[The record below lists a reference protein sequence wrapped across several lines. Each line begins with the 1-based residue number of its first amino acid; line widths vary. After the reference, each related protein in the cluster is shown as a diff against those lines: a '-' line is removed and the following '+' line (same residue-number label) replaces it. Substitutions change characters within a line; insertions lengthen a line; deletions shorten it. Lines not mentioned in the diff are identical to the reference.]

1 MLDSCS
7 FYILYVLR
15 IPDYPSVSYANT
27 IAFWQSGYCSLLAY
41 DHNYSL
47 TQVLFT
53 VQSPFSKVD
62 KHKFHGKDIP
72 HIKLDKNMTI
82 EELVNVFESSG
93 YNGRRLGEAAKLY
106 AKMIKD
112 NTTICLTMAGAM
124 TPVGFGGIVK
134 TLIERGFVDW
144 IITTGANVY
153 HEDHFAWGLP
163 IKQGSS
169 DVDDMRLYQEEIV
182 RIRDVYIKFYET
194 LEAEDQIIQ
203 QMFGKD
209 FTDKPFTTAEFC
221 NLMGRVGKENA
232 KYPEKSF
239 ITAAYDYDVPVYI
252 STIKDSSLA
261 LSLAVHRLEDKI
273 YNLDFVR
280 EIIEQAAIVYDS
292 DKSGILELGGG
303 VPKNTAQ
310 QTGPLL
316 DQILRRN
323 DGGQDYIIQITDAR
337 PDTGGLSG
345 ATLQEG
351 KSWGKV
357 QNSNKGLVTVYADS
371 TIAFPILALYVLSN
385 QKTRKPKRLYKKLGI
400 MYDKLKN
407 DYARNPVNN
416 IK

>member
-1 MLDSCS
+1 
-7 FYILYVLR
+7 
-15 IPDYPSVSYANT
+15 
-27 IAFWQSGYCSLLAY
+27 
-41 DHNYSL
+41 
-47 TQVLFT
+47 
-53 VQSPFSKVD
+53 
-62 KHKFHGKDIP
+62 
-72 HIKLDKNMTI
+72 MTI
-82 EELVNVFESSG
+82 EDLINVFSSSG
-93 YNGRRLGEAAKLY
+93 FNGRQLGDAAKLY
-106 AKMIKD
+106 AKMIKE
-112 NTTICLTMAGAM
+112 NATICLTVSGAL
-124 TPVGFGGIVK
+124 TPVGFGGIIK

-163 IKQGSS
+163 VKQGSFN
-169 DVDDMRLYQEEIV
+169 VDDMKLYENEIV
-182 RIRDVYIKFYET
+182 RIRDIYIKFYET
-194 LEAEDQIIQ
+194 LEAEDQVIQ
-203 QMFGKD
+203 KMFGID
-209 FTDKPFTTAEFC
+209 FPDKPFTTAEFC
-221 NLMGRVGKENA
+221 NLMGKMSKENS

-239 ITAAYDYDVPVYI
+239 ITTAYEYDVPVYI

-261 LSLAVHRLEDKI
+261 LNLAVHRLADKT

-280 EIIEQAAIVYDS
+280 EIIEQAAILYDS
-292 DKSGILELGGG
+292 KKSGILELGGG

-357 QNSNKGLVTVYADS
+357 QDAHNGMVTVYADA

-385 QKTRKPKRLYKKLGI
+385 QKTRKPKRLYKKIGKL
-400 MYDKLKN
+400 YDNLKD
-407 DYARNPVNN
+407 DYFKNPANN
-416 IK
+416 IKKSKKDN

>member
-1 MLDSCS
+1 MD
-7 FYILYVLR
+7 
-15 IPDYPSVSYANT
+15 P
-27 IAFWQSGYCSLLAY
+27 
-41 DHNYSL
+41 
-47 TQVLFT
+47 
-53 VQSPFSKVD
+53 
-62 KHKFHGKDIP
+62 HKFHGKDIP
-72 HIKLDKNMTI
+72 HIKLHPEMTI
-82 EELVNVFESSG
+82 EDLVNVFANSG
-93 YNGRRLGEAAKLY
+93 FNGRQLGDAAKLY
-106 AKMIKD
+106 AKMIKEKA
-112 NTTICLTMAGAM
+112 TICLTVSGAM
-124 TPVGFGGIVK
+124 TPVGFGGIIK

-144 IITTGANVY
+144 IVTTGANVY

-163 IKQGSS
+163 VKQGSF
-169 DVDDMRLYQEEIV
+169 DVDDMKLYENEIV

-203 QMFGKD
+203 KMFGED
-209 FTDKPFTTAEFC
+209 FTDKSFTTAEFC
-221 NLMGRVGKENA
+221 NVMGKISKENS

-239 ITAAYDYDVPVYI
+239 ITSAYEYDVPVYI

-261 LSLAVHRLEDKI
+261 LNLAVHRLQNKA

-292 DKSGILELGGG
+292 KKSGILELGGG

-351 KSWGKV
+351 KSWGKI
-357 QNSNKGLVTVYADS
+357 QDAHNGMVTVYSDA
-371 TIAFPILALYVLSN
+371 TIAFPILALYVLSS
-385 QKTRKPKRLYKKLGI
+385 QKTRKPKRLYKKLG
-400 MYDKLKN
+400 KLYNKLSE
-407 DYARNPVNN
+407 DYFKNPVNKKVTKN
-416 IK
+416 